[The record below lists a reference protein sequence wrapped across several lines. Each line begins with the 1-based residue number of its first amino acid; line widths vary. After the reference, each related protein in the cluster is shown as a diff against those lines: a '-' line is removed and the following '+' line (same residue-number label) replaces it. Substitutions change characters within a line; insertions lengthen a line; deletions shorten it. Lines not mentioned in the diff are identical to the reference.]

1 MIGKKI
7 SSIDWDQPLSRK
19 DVVVGAATV
28 LAMLYA
34 LSIVLRVDNWASMK
48 WTDARTKAKL
58 VGNIE
63 EAIEI
68 KNNPQLSDEEKEIKI
83 SELIEHAH
91 IHNNRFKRKGKC
103 PESAINNLNI
113 EHIKSKC

>member
-19 DVVVGAATV
+19 DVVVGSATV
-28 LAMLYA
+28 LALLYA

-48 WTDARTKAKL
+48 WADARTKAKL

-63 EAIEI
+63 KAIAI
-68 KNNPQLSDEEKEIKI
+68 KNNPNLEDEKKRERSLSSLAKHTYTTMDLKEETNA
-83 SELIEHAH
+83 L
-91 IHNNRFKRKGKC
+91 RK
-103 PESAINNLNI
+103 L
-113 EHIKSKC
+113 